1 MYLGIDIGVMKTHLV
16 VEGDDDGRRERV
28 LETASWRQRHDPVA
42 DASNLIEL
50 ILKLADGQPTSSVI
64 GSHGC
69 DTDADRLALQVLMAE
84 RLHGLVLVLNDSE
97 LPLPATGRDQGI
109 SVIAGTG
116 SIAISRDPDANML
129 SAGGWGWFL
138 GDEGSASGLV
148 RDAARAVRHSI
159 DQGKPMDVLGR
170 LLVDALGVAGPVEF
184 GRAMT
189 ELGSAVRIGGLAHL
203 VFDAADGGSKIACDV
218 IENGGDALALLVEQL
233 VRRGARGSD
242 VVAAGGVISR
252 QRRLFEAF
260 EAALSKRVP
269 MAKPTL
275 LDTAPVVGA
284 VLLAKELAKGERR
297 RTLPLPHSHGVLEQR
312 NNGETA

>member
-1 MYLGIDIGVMKTHLV
+1 MFLGIDIGGTKTHLV
-16 VEGDDDGRRERV
+16 VDGGNGGTREHV
-28 LETASWRQRHDPVA
+28 LETASWRQRRDRIA

-50 ILKLADGQPTSSVI
+50 ILQLADGQPTSSVI

-97 LPLPATGRDQGI
+97 LLLPAAGRDQGI

-116 SIAISRDPDANML
+116 SIAVSRDPNANML

-159 DQGKPMDVLGR
+159 DQGKPLDVLGR
-170 LLVDALGVAGPVEF
+170 LLVDALGVADPVEF

-189 ELGSAVRIGGLAHL
+189 ELGTAARIGGLAHL
-203 VFDAADGGSKIACDV
+203 VFDAADRGSTIARDV

-233 VRRGARGSD
+233 ISRGARGSD
-242 VVAAGGVISR
+242 VVAAGGVVSR

-260 EAALSKRVP
+260 EVALSKRVP
-269 MAKPTL
+269 MAKPAL

-284 VLLAKELAKGERR
+284 VLLAKELAKGVRR
-297 RTLPLPHSHGVLEQR
+297 KTLPLPHTHGVLEQR
-312 NNGETA
+312 NNGETE